1 MGIDAQIQSLEQLSA
16 LDSEIKE
23 LNERLEKERTEIDG
37 VRAAQAQ
44 LETTLAADRI
54 SLGEMDKTRGELQ
67 QDLRNTSQQID
78 RSRDRL
84 QRSRNEREVQA
95 AERELDELRK
105 LQRDRDEELSK
116 LVGLCD
122 AARSTIA
129 DNETKLA
136 GLIKRLSDSEEG
148 AISRIAQLEA
158 QIAARRAGRVTITT
172 ALPNLML
179 RSYQVMHARGKIP
192 VAKTIDG
199 TCLGCYVGLP
209 PMLFHSLLSR
219 TQFGECPNCHR
230 ILWYEP
236 PAVAGEAKAA
246 AGEAKAEGADAGE
259 GDTDAPSP
267 GDAPS

>member
-1 MGIDAQIQSLEQLSA
+1 MGIDAQIESLEQLSA
-16 LDSEIKE
+16 LDSQIKE
-23 LNERLEKERTEIDG
+23 LNEQLDKERTEIDG

-44 LETTLAADRI
+44 LEQTLTTDRT
-54 SLGEMDKTRGELQ
+54 SLGEMDRTRGELQ
-67 QDLRNTSQQID
+67 QDLRNIGQQIE

-122 AARSTIA
+122 QARATIG
-129 DNETKLA
+129 DNEQKLA
-136 GLIKRLSDSEEG
+136 GLNQRLSDSEEG
-148 AISRIAQLEA
+148 AMGRIAQLEK
-158 QIAARRAGRVTITT
+158 QIADLRSGRTAITGKLPSLMARR
-172 ALPNLML
+172 
-179 RSYQVMHARGKIP
+179 YEVMHARGKIP

-199 TCLGCYVGLP
+199 TCLGCYVQLP

-230 ILWYEP
+230 ILWYQPP
-236 PAVAGEAKAA
+236 PAEGEAKPAA
-246 AGEAKAEGADAGE
+246 AAEGEAAEGEGE
-259 GDTDAPSP
+259 SASSDAPS
-267 GDAPS
+267 